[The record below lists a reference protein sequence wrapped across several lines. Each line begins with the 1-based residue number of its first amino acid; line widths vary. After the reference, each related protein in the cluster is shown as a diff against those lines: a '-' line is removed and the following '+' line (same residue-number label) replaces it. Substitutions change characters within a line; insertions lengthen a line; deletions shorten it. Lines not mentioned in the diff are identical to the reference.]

1 MQRNIKKLIK
11 MIQALGRRMVAKI
24 PENFWN
30 PRNLWKN
37 HTIYG
42 IAGIRKI
49 QNTVLSVEME

>member
-1 MQRNIKKLIK
+1 MALKLIK
-11 MIQALGRRMVAKI
+11 MIQVPGRRMVAKI

-42 IAGIRKI
+42 IAGIGKT